1 MKFRRGR
8 SMKALR
14 IAIMSAL
21 AFQLVSCGG
30 GGGGVSSAPNP
41 PPAPPPEN
49 TSLNPITVSQSFA
62 NDGAK
67 GSATYS
73 SDGSAGVA
81 GKATTAALT
90 VHYDAPSKTYTITDG
105 ARSQSFSANDISL
118 SSTPLTIY
126 KKDSSAVTDT
136 LSLTKPGTSGAFAYQ
151 YVGAGVWQNTII
163 NASNI
168 TGTVDVFTYGVK
180 TSDAQLPRTGGAGYA
195 VDINGIIA
203 PGLAGY
209 DTPPISI
216 AGSGTLS
223 VNFINGYL
231 TSQGTFSQVYA
242 DGIDLNSPGSFFA
255 TGAMTGGS
263 TSSNP
268 NYTNPLPNYSN
279 GIAGSIRING
289 ALRTLTGSFSGK
301 FYGPSANEVGLTFY
315 ANSADGGSALGYII
329 GRQDNDVTTDFS
341 TLSSLKKI
349 SNLYV
354 GVAGQGIGSASG
366 TFVGGGS
373 YGSTFNPYG
382 IMNADDLYFTQD
394 GDWLQYNPSSEDFT
408 FNPTDFVK
416 VNVGNLPPLTQF
428 SVGSNEYLPAQPDAR
443 YKTYHTTQG
452 LNDLTVKIYRF
463 GGDNPELQLT
473 YLSFAS
479 IETVVRSSTTSNSS
493 VVGKVFNFL
502 PFGLPTRQN
511 VVPTGGATFSG
522 IISGAGILP
531 ISSTSVFNDNIS
543 ISGTANIS
551 IGLNNPTAVDVTLSP
566 VAFDA
571 VNNTTT
577 ALGTFTYNAGPYGIG
592 SSSSYFRAISV
603 GSAIGTANDVVV
615 APSSNL
621 AGAFFGPSATEAG
634 GLFTLDLNNTGS
646 GPNTIANSIRSTGV
660 FVTKK
665 N

>member
-1 MKFRRGR
+1 MKV
-8 SMKALR
+8 LR
-14 IAIMSAL
+14 IAIMSAS

-126 KKDSSAVTDT
+126 KKASSAVTDT

-255 TGAMTGGS
+255 TGAMTGES

-382 IMNADDLYFTQD
+382 IMNADDLYF
-394 GDWLQYNPSSEDFT
+394 
-408 FNPTDFVK
+408 
-416 VNVGNLPPLTQF
+416 
-428 SVGSNEYLPAQPDAR
+428 
-443 YKTYHTTQG
+443 
-452 LNDLTVKIYRF
+452 KI
-463 GGDNPELQLT
+463 G
-473 YLSFAS
+473 
-479 IETVVRSSTTSNSS
+479 
-493 VVGKVFNFL
+493 
-502 PFGLPTRQN
+502 
-511 VVPTGGATFSG
+511 
-522 IISGAGILP
+522 
-531 ISSTSVFNDNIS
+531 
-543 ISGTANIS
+543 
-551 IGLNNPTAVDVTLSP
+551 
-566 VAFDA
+566 
-571 VNNTTT
+571 
-577 ALGTFTYNAGPYGIG
+577 
-592 SSSSYFRAISV
+592 RAHV
-603 GSAIGTANDVVV
+603 
-615 APSSNL
+615 
-621 AGAFFGPSATEAG
+621 
-634 GLFTLDLNNTGS
+634 
-646 GPNTIANSIRSTGV
+646 
-660 FVTKK
+660 
-665 N
+665 